1 MYIIIPR
8 MTKYAILNIVSCCLQ
23 YAINIFAPFVCYS
36 LMLERKLAVEPDCNL
51 SRWMVYILME
61 ACVQVLCNNADRDW
75 GVLAGWGD
83 VWEGGWEM
91 WEGGESM
98 MSPGE
103 CQL

>member
-1 MYIIIPR
+1 
-8 MTKYAILNIVSCCLQ
+8 
-23 YAINIFAPFVCYS
+23 
-36 LMLERKLAVEPDCNL
+36 
-51 SRWMVYILME
+51 MVYILME